1 MLVAY
6 VALRTLTGC
15 FRADIHYFTKF
26 LRNHSNLFAFILQMD
41 VSLIWL
47 MGSDP
52 DAHGAAFILRTASI
66 TILMWGEK
74 VFVNFL
80 N

>member
-1 MLVAY
+1 MLTPY

-15 FRADIHYFTKF
+15 FRTDLHYFTKF
-26 LRNHSNLFAFILQMD
+26 LRTYSNLFTFILQTD
-41 VSLIWL
+41 VSLIGL
-47 MGSDP
+47 TGSDP
-52 DAHGAAFILRTASI
+52 DALGAAFILRTASI
-66 TILMWGEK
+66 TKLMRGEK